1 MSECNHW
8 VHILA
13 KGYSRWGSDGYSNG
27 EYSTI
32 SWSNPPAY
40 GGSHTNTT
48 HVLMGQTGKDG
59 GSQSHNNMSPY
70 LVVYLETNS
79 LIINLSFLSI
89 DNILKQ

>member
-27 EYSTI
+27 EYSTT
-32 SWSNPPAY
+32 SWSNSPAY

-48 HVLMGQTGKDG
+48 HVLIGQTGKDG
-59 GSQSHNNMSPY
+59 GSQSHNNMPPY
-70 LVVYLETNS
+70 LVVY
-79 LIINLSFLSI
+79 IWKRIA
-89 DNILKQ
+89 